1 MQFSGGY
8 GAAPGARRLPGAN
21 LNSYTDMDQFVRYA
35 QSAERGK
42 IQLLFIADTP
52 VLDVDLD
59 RHAPHHMINPLLILT
74 VLARETERIGLVT
87 TASTTFT
94 EPYNLARQF
103 KALDVISHGRAGWNA
118 VTTPAPAAAANFGAT
133 IPPRAEK
140 YERAH
145 EVIQIVQGLWG
156 SWEKDALASRRR
168 RQAVRRHGQDPASQ
182 PAGQAHSLP
191 RPAAHPSVRAGPAG
205 HLPGRWGQ
213 LRPGIAGRYASGIY
227 ANPYTI
233 ADARAQRQALR
244 DAAKRVGRDPDEVK
258 LLAGFMPT
266 IAPSRLA
273 ALERRR
279 FVDEVVDLNQRVR
292 YLGAMIGLPLG
303 PGQLDEQLTAD
314 QLADAIPSPHDP
326 RSARALEVARN
337 GWTLRDVLAHGV
349 IDYHPVV
356 AGTPADVA
364 DHMQQWFEAGAC
376 DGFSIAIDSDHDG
389 FDSFVDVV
397 EFPPLYTD
405 DEEGEFGRLVA
416 SRDDPLIALAVAE
429 DATGAERGRWVN
441 VGMVQGEYFDYVVAG
456 RPANSSP
463 DGHPWPVP
471 LPKR

>member
-1 MQFSGGY
+1 MTSRQMVLGMQFSGGY
-8 GAAPGARRLPGAN
+8 GAAPGAWRLPGAN

-35 QSAERGK
+35 QAAERGK

-59 RHAPHHMINPLLILT
+59 HHAPHHMIDPLLILT

-118 VTTPAPAAAANFGAT
+118 VTTSDPAAAANFGAT

-145 EVIQIVQGLWG
+145 EVIQIVQALWG
-156 SWEKDALASRRR
+156 SWEQDAWLLDVDGKRFADMDKIQPVNLKGKHAASRGPLPIPPSEQGQPVIF
-168 RQAVRRHGQDPASQ
+168 QAGGGSY
-182 PAGQAHSLP
+182 GLE
-191 RPAAHPSVRAGPAG
+191 
-205 HLPGRWGQ
+205 L
-213 LRPGIAGRYASGIY
+213 AGRYASGVY

-233 ADARAQRQALR
+233 EDARAQRQALR
-244 DAAKRVGRDPDEVK
+244 DAATRAGRDPDEAK
-258 LLAGFMPT
+258 MLAGFMPT
-266 IAPSRLA
+266 IAPSRQA
-273 ALERRR
+273 ALQRRR
-279 FVDEVVDLNQRVR
+279 FLDEVVDLHQRVR

-303 PGQLDEQLTAD
+303 PDQLDEPLTAD
-314 QLADAIPSPHDP
+314 QLADAQPSPHDP
-326 RSARALEVARN
+326 RSARALEVARE

-356 AGTPADVA
+356 AGTATDVA

-376 DGFSIAIDSDHDG
+376 DGFSIAVDSYHDG
-389 FDSFVDVV
+389 FDAFVDQVV
-397 EFPPLYTD
+397 PILQQRGLFHD
-405 DEEGEFGRLVA
+405 DYEGPTLRENLAAHEQYGLDPRL
-416 SRDDPLIALAVAE
+416 
-429 DATGAERGRWVN
+429 TK
-441 VGMVQGEYFDYVVAG
+441 
-456 RPANSSP
+456 PARS
-463 DGHPWPVP
+463 
-471 LPKR
+471 

>member
-1 MQFSGGY
+1 MTSRQLVLGIQFSGGY
-8 GAAPGARRLPGAN
+8 GAAPGAWRLPGAN

-59 RHAPHHMINPLLILT
+59 RHAPHHMIDPLLILT

-103 KALDVISHGRAGWNA
+103 KALDVISRGRAGWNA
-118 VTTPAPAAAANFGAT
+118 VTTSDPAAAANFGAT

-205 HLPGRWGQ
+205 HLPGRWGSYG
-213 LRPGIAGRYASGIY
+213 LESRAVTPAAS
-227 ANPYTI
+227 T
-233 ADARAQRQALR
+233 
-244 DAAKRVGRDPDEVK
+244 
-258 LLAGFMPT
+258 PT
-266 IAPSRLA
+266 RTPSRT
-273 ALERRR
+273 
-279 FVDEVVDLNQRVR
+279 
-292 YLGAMIGLPLG
+292 PG
-303 PGQLDEQLTAD
+303 PSARPCGTPPSVS
-314 QLADAIPSPHDP
+314 DAI
-326 RSARALEVARN
+326 RTR
-337 GWTLRDVLAHGV
+337 
-349 IDYHPVV
+349 
-356 AGTPADVA
+356 
-364 DHMQQWFEAGAC
+364 
-376 DGFSIAIDSDHDG
+376 
-389 FDSFVDVV
+389 
-397 EFPPLYTD
+397 
-405 DEEGEFGRLVA
+405 
-416 SRDDPLIALAVAE
+416 
-429 DATGAERGRWVN
+429 
-441 VGMVQGEYFDYVVAG
+441 
-456 RPANSSP
+456 
-463 DGHPWPVP
+463 
-471 LPKR
+471 